1 MGMSRSMLIAVGGG
15 GVSAIASLAGQFGM
29 PGAVLVACLAP
40 LPLMAV
46 GLALGPKA
54 AAVAAASGIVFA
66 LAVAGLAAATVYA
79 SLHALPAALVVERA
93 LARGSWAGNDGAR
106 AAGVALASLAVFVA
120 ALAGAIAVV
129 GGGGGIETAVRGFLD
144 QGVALTMSGLPADAR
159 ERFVATA
166 APMFL
171 GLTGV
176 SWQLLIAMNAIA
188 AQRLVSRRGRAVRPT
203 PEWSKLTVPDWFAW
217 PLVGA
222 AAISLVTGGDAQY
235 LARNAAMILAVPY
248 FFLGLTVVHAL
259 ARRSA
264 VKGLL
269 LGVFYV
275 VLVLFTLVAGAIV
288 AGLGM
293 IEQWVGLRER
303 IASPPGRKE

>member
-1 MGMSRSMLIAVGGG
+1 
-15 GVSAIASLAGQFGM
+15 
-29 PGAVLVACLAP
+29 
-40 LPLMAV
+40 
-46 GLALGPKA
+46 
-54 AAVAAASGIVFA
+54 
-66 LAVAGLAAATVYA
+66 
-79 SLHALPAALVVERA
+79 
-93 LARGSWAGNDGAR
+93 
-106 AAGVALASLAVFVA
+106 
-120 ALAGAIAVV
+120 
-129 GGGGGIETAVRGFLD
+129 
-144 QGVALTMSGLPADAR
+144 
-159 ERFVATA
+159 
-166 APMFL
+166 
-171 GLTGV
+171 
-176 SWQLLIAMNAIA
+176 
-188 AQRLVSRRGRAVRPT
+188 RPT